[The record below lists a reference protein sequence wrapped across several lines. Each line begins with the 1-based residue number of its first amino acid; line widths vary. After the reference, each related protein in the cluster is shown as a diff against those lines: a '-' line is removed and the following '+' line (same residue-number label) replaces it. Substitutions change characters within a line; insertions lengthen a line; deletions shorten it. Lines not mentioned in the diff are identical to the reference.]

1 MLRSFSV
8 LLALASAACAA
19 QPADFIVTA
28 RYVVTV
34 DPQYRILDNAAVA
47 IRGNSILAI
56 GPTAA
61 IQRDYSAPRTIARP
75 HSILMPGLVSTHTH
89 AAMSLLRGIADDL
102 TLQDWLTNH
111 IFPAEAKNVTPD
123 FVLWGTRLA
132 CLEMMLGGTTTFTDM
147 YYFEDTASRAVK
159 EAGMRGVMGETII
172 KFPVADYAERFLKEF
187 KGDELITAAV
197 APHAIYTNDDATLQA
212 ARALANRYDA
222 PLLIHV
228 AETEKELIDTKAER
242 HGTPV
247 EALDRLGVFNG
258 RTVAAHCV
266 WLEPQDFKILARD
279 KVGVAHCPSSN
290 MKLAS
295 GAAKVVQMLAN
306 GIHVGLGP
314 DGPAGS
320 NNDFDLM
327 EEMDLAGKLQKLIT
341 RDPRSLPA
349 RQIVEMATIGGARV
363 LGLDSKI
370 GSLEPGKRADMIT
383 IGLDEPNAVP
393 LYDVTSQLVY
403 ALKESDVQDVWVNG
417 RQIVERG
424 SSLTLNPDEIYRHAR
439 ALAARV
445 RATMN

>member
-172 KFPVADYAERFLKEF
+172 KFPVADAKPP
-187 KGDELITAAV
+187 AA
-197 APHAIYTNDDATLQA
+197 ALAHPIPATLVPA
-212 ARALANRYDA
+212 AGAS
-222 PLLIHV
+222 
-228 AETEKELIDTKAER
+228 
-242 HGTPV
+242 
-247 EALDRLGVFNG
+247 
-258 RTVAAHCV
+258 
-266 WLEPQDFKILARD
+266 WL
-279 KVGVAHCPSSN
+279 
-290 MKLAS
+290 
-295 GAAKVVQMLAN
+295 
-306 GIHVGLGP
+306 
-314 DGPAGS
+314 
-320 NNDFDLM
+320 
-327 EEMDLAGKLQKLIT
+327 
-341 RDPRSLPA
+341 
-349 RQIVEMATIGGARV
+349 
-363 LGLDSKI
+363 
-370 GSLEPGKRADMIT
+370 
-383 IGLDEPNAVP
+383 
-393 LYDVTSQLVY
+393 
-403 ALKESDVQDVWVNG
+403 
-417 RQIVERG
+417 
-424 SSLTLNPDEIYRHAR
+424 
-439 ALAARV
+439 
-445 RATMN
+445 